1 MEITKKDL
9 QNQTKQIQC
18 YNKILS
24 EDFEKLVKIIGEDWG
39 ITDEKV
45 DKLSGQLD
53 IEIKGGINERTKS
66 S

>member
-24 EDFEKLVKIIGEDWG
+24 EDFKNW
-39 ITDEKV
+39 
-45 DKLSGQLD
+45 
-53 IEIKGGINERTKS
+53 
-66 S
+66 